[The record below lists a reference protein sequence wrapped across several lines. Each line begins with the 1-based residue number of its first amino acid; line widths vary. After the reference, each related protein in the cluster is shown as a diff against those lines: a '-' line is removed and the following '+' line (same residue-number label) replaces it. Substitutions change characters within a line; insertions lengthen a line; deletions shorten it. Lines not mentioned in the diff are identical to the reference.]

1 MIGANEFNLKKRI
14 DLDRALTFAE
24 VDSNWQLTETA
35 VKQLLLSTFV
45 QEIEGV
51 IEGELVVTH
60 DFGLPPHSVK
70 VWQNVDTDKWIQIEP
85 EVMYKDAD
93 LTAKLYIN
101 FNAAPGKIKV
111 NIKF

>member
-1 MIGANEFNLKKRI
+1 MIERI
-14 DLDRALTFAE
+14 ELFFRLVKGSKLTWQE
-24 VDSNWQLTETA
+24 VDTNWSRIKEA
-35 VKQLLLSTFV
+35 INYLLLSNYV
-45 QEIEGV
+45 HEAEAVG
-51 IEGELVVTH
+51 EGEYTLTH
-60 DFGLPPHSVK
+60 DFGLVPHSVK

-85 EVMYKDAD
+85 QIMYKDAD